1 MKLKFYNK
9 NLLICGCDE
18 AGRGSL
24 AGPVFASAVIL
35 PKNFYHPLLD
45 DSKKI
50 SEKKRNI
57 LRRVIEKEAIA
68 WSVAKTSPKRI
79 DKINILNASIEAMH
93 KSIKKI
99 NHKINLLLID
109 GNQFKH
115 FKKLNHKCVV
125 KGDAKYMSIASA
137 SILAKTHRDDYMKK
151 ISGDFPFYNWKKNKG
166 YPTMEHKLQ
175 IKKFGLSK
183 YHRLTF
189 KST

>member
-35 PKNFYHPLLD
+35 PKNFNHPLLN
-45 DSKKI
+45 DSKKYR
-50 SEKKRNI
+50 KKRNI
-57 LRRVIEKEAIA
+57 LRQVIEKEAIA

-79 DKINILNASIEAMH
+79 DKINILNASIRSY

-115 FKKLNHKCVV
+115 FKKLNHKCVI

-151 ISGDFPFYNWKKNKG
+151 INDDFRFIIGRK
-166 YPTMEHKLQ
+166 
-175 IKKFGLSK
+175 
-183 YHRLTF
+183 
-189 KST
+189 

>member
-1 MKLKFYNK
+1 
-9 NLLICGCDE
+9 
-18 AGRGSL
+18 
-24 AGPVFASAVIL
+24 
-35 PKNFYHPLLD
+35 
-45 DSKKI
+45 
-50 SEKKRNI
+50 
-57 LRRVIEKEAIA
+57 
-68 WSVAKTSPKRI
+68 
-79 DKINILNASIEAMH
+79 MH

-151 ISGDFPFYNWKKNKG
+151 IHDDFPFYNWKKNKG
-166 YPTMEHKLQ
+166 YPTMEHKLK